1 MSFFAVIKLLRPK
14 HWVKNLILFFPPFMA
29 GSIFNADVAKYGI
42 MPFFA
47 FSLAASSIYVINDM
61 VDAESDALHPIK
73 KTRPIPAGQVSQG
86 SAAFIA
92 AVLVI
97 LSCVAGYLVAG
108 NFLLFLVVYL
118 IITTSYSFK
127 LKGEPIFDILCISA
141 GFLLRLEAGGLAFR
155 IHISEW
161 LFLSVF
167 LLSIFLST
175 GKRLSEK
182 KMLGLEA
189 GSHRTSLG
197 KYPEGFL
204 EGAMYM
210 TGAAVLVT
218 YSMYVIYRPKLIY
231 TVLLCCFGLF
241 RYIFLVQSGKEG
253 DPTESLLSDS
263 QLFLVSFLWVMV
275 LGWGIYR

>member
-14 HWVKNLILFFPPFMA
+14 HWLKNLILFFPPFMA
-29 GSIFNADVAKYGI
+29 GSIFNADVAKLGI

-47 FSLAASSIYVINDM
+47 FSFAASSIYVINDII
-61 VDAESDALHPIK
+61 DAKSDALHPVK
-73 KTRPIPAGQVSQG
+73 KSRPIPAGQVSPKI
-86 SAAFIA
+86 AAFIA
-92 AVLVI
+92 AILVI
-97 LSCVAGYLVAG
+97 FSCIAGYCVAG
-108 NFLLFLVVYL
+108 NFLLFLIVYL
-118 IITTSYSFK
+118 VITTAYSFK

-182 KMLGLEA
+182 KMLGPEA
-189 GSHRTSLG
+189 RSHRSSLG

-241 RYIFLVQSGKEG
+241 RYIFLVQSGREG
-253 DPTESLLSDS
+253 DPTESLLSDA
-263 QLFLVSFLWVMV
+263 QLFGVSFLWVMV